1 MKKRASYI
9 FRNSKSVLWIN
20 GLILI
25 IIFFVIYLICVI
37 YKRELDYISF
47 FFNNMINNIPLA
59 IATGFHVSLLAFGI
73 LFLIIAFFFSSP
85 TISLHDDRFEIVFFL
100 HPKRIVPLKD
110 ITSIKSRIYT
120 VVSKKNS
127 IKKECRI
134 FFYNQEY
141 NFSLSYPVTGYFDDT
156 IIENNQIRQDMQMR
170 NYKADK
176 NKTIDLVKKLK
187 KDYKM
192 KIPFLP

>member
-9 FRNSKSVLWIN
+9 FRNSQSVLWVN

-25 IIFFVIYLICVI
+25 IIFLVIYLICAL
-37 YKRELDYISF
+37 YKRQLDYISF
-47 FFNNMINNIPLA
+47 FFNNMINNLPLT

-73 LFLIIAFFFSSP
+73 LLLIVAFFSSSP
-85 TISLHDDRFEIVFFL
+85 TIILYDDRFEILFFL

-120 VVSKKNS
+120 IISNKKY
-127 IKKECRI
+127 IKECRI

-156 IIENNQIRQDMQMR
+156 IIENNQIRQEMQMR

-176 NKTIDLVKKLK
+176 DNTIALVKKLK
-187 KDYKM
+187 KDYQI